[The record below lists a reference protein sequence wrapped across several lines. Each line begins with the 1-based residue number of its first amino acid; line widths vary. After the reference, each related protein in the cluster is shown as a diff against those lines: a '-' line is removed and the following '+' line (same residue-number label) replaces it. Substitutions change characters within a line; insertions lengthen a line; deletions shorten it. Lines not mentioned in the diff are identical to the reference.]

1 MSPEDRDKIM
11 TSLTTLM
18 VGQDATNEHLRILN
32 GKVATQEGNINTLML
47 WKARAEGFTGAINI
61 GWTLILTILSGAVL
75 LIGDFLIRK

>member
-61 GWTLILTILSGAVL
+61 GWTLVLALVSGAVL